1 MLSVTMRF
9 SFANR
14 LLGAALLLESA
25 SSILCAREWKD
36 ITGRKLE
43 GELLGFEKDSV
54 VVLLPNKQRVF
65 LPVEKL
71 CPADQAWTHEWAKDK
86 SPAQRLPMPRWPETV
101 QQPEIKL
108 TNGTRKE
115 GGFIFNSPHYEFN
128 CDAEVSVSVMND
140 FATVAEGTVRL
151 LYSLP
156 LQLGPLEG
164 RIYNARICRSRATY
178 ERAGGP
184 SGSAGVFITA
194 SMSGDGV
201 LLVPFE
207 SLGIEQF
214 LGKNTKS
221 YDYRATVLIHEMAH
235 QVTAELLQL
244 MPKWVAEGL
253 AEYAG
258 NMTYRNGVFYLGP
271 RDRVQA
277 LRLRLDFY
285 DKLTREQGTRVMAS
299 PSTNPSKISDSG
311 TPAARLPESWIM
323 RPSALIKTSESA
335 WATNVGGRASMIQL
349 HRMYL
354 SSMFLMHYF
363 LHIAD
368 NGEARRIRLYFEGMA
383 QDAAWFRSMG
393 KNGSPPPDYITRKT
407 SLEDIRDHYLK
418 VLVTPDQ
425 LEALDADFR
434 SKYIALGFR
443 IPEWK

>member
-1 MLSVTMRF
+1 M
-9 SFANR
+9 
-14 LLGAALLLESA
+14 
-25 SSILCAREWKD
+25 D
-36 ITGRKLE
+36 IAGRTLE
-43 GELLGFEKDSV
+43 GEMLGIERKNV
-54 VVLLPNKQRVF
+54 VVLLQNKQRVS
-65 LPVEKL
+65 LPMAKL
-71 CPADQAWTHEWAKDK
+71 SPADQAWTNTWSKDK
-86 SPAQRLPMPRWPETV
+86 SPGQRLPMPLWPENV

-108 TNGTRKE
+108 TNGTRKN
-115 GGFIFNSPHYEFN
+115 GSFVFNSPHYEFE

-156 LQLGPLEG
+156 LQLGPLEN
-164 RIYNARICRSRATY
+164 RTYSARICRSRATY

-184 SGSAGVFITA
+184 KGSAGVFITA

-221 YDYRATVLIHEMAH
+221 YDYQATVLIHEMTH

-258 NMTYRNGVFYLGP
+258 NMIYRNGVFYLAP

-277 LRLRLDFY
+277 LRRHLEFY
-285 DKLTREQGTRVMAS
+285 DKLTREQDTRIMAS
-299 PSTNPSKISDSG
+299 PSTKPGNSNGVGSS
-311 TPAARLPESWIM
+311 AARLPESWIM
-323 RPSALIKTSESA
+323 RPSDLIQKSENA
-335 WATNVGGRASMIQL
+335 WATNVGGRASTIQL

-363 LHIAD
+363 LHIAE
-368 NGEARRIRLYFEGMA
+368 NGEARRIRLYFEEMA
-383 QDAAWFRSMG
+383 QDAAWFRTMG
-393 KNGSPPPDYITRKT
+393 KNGLPPPDYITRKT
-407 SLEDIRDHYLK
+407 TLEEIRDHYLK
-418 VLVTPDQ
+418 ILVTPDQ
-425 LEALDADFR
+425 LDALDTDFR
-434 SKYIALGFR
+434 AKYIALGFR

>member
-1 MLSVTMRF
+1 MLLVIMPS
-9 SFANR
+9 SFPNR
-14 LLGAALLLESA
+14 LLGAAFLFGGVT
-25 SSILCAREWKD
+25 SILSAREWKD
-36 ITGRKLE
+36 VTGRKLE
-43 GELLGFEKDSV
+43 GEMLGIEKESA
-54 VVLLPNKQRVF
+54 VVLLPNKQRVS
-65 LPVEKL
+65 LPVAKL
-71 CPADQAWTHEWAKDK
+71 SPADQAWTNEWARDK
-86 SPAQRLPMPRWPETV
+86 SPAQRLPMPLWPESV

-108 TNGTRKE
+108 ANGARKD
-115 GGFIFNSPHYEFN
+115 GGFVFTSPHYEFG

-140 FATVAEGTVRL
+140 FATAAEGTVRL

-164 RIYNARICRSRATY
+164 RTYSARICRSRATY

-184 SGSAGVFITA
+184 AGSAGVFITG

-214 LGKNTKS
+214 LGRNTKS
-221 YDYRATVLIHEMAH
+221 YDYHATVLIHEMAH
-235 QVTAELLQL
+235 QVTAELLPL

-258 NMTYRNGVFYLGP
+258 NMTYRNGVFFLGP

-277 LRLRLDFY
+277 LRQRLDFY
-285 DKLTREQGTRVMAS
+285 DKLTREQDARVLAS
-299 PSTNPSKISDSG
+299 PSTKPGNGGGAPV
-311 TPAARLPESWIM
+311 ARLPESWIM
-323 RPSALIKTSESA
+323 RPSDLLRKPEDA
-335 WATNVGGRASMIQL
+335 WATNVGGRTGMIQL

-354 SSMFLMHYF
+354 SAMFLMHYF

-368 NGEARRIRLYFEGMA
+368 SGEARGIRLYFEEMA
-383 QDAAWFRSMG
+383 HDAAWFRSMG
-393 KNGSPPPDYITRKT
+393 RDGSPPPSFITRKT
-407 SLEDIRDHYLK
+407 SIEDIRDHYLK
-418 VLVTPDQ
+418 VLVIPSQ

-434 SKYIALGFR
+434 AKYITLGFR